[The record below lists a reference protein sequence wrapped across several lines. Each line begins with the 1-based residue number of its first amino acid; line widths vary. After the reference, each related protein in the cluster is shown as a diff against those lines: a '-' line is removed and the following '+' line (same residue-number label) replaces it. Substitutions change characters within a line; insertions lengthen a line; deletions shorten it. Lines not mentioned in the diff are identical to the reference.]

1 MGRRKRRGRKARNQM
16 SKRVKINMFFVD
28 RRGFNTEMK
37 SIRWIGIALSQS
49 AGFFFFFLFP
59 FLQFLKK
66 QRSKLYFE
74 KRHIPFSFPSF
85 PFPFPLLFL
94 FPLLSLF
101 LFLFFC
107 FLLFLGFFFSGFLF
121 CFSLFAMDASTFK
134 VQGSVNGFLFLQLT
148 VALLSF
154 FQDLFPF
161 QKNSFQSVLFSNFNF
176 SDATGLMQGPCHVLR
191 HRKDR

>member
-37 SIRWIGIALSQS
+37 SIRWIVIALSQS

-85 PFPFPLLFL
+85 SFPFPFFFLFLLQLSFPLLFL

-107 FLLFLGFFFSGFLF
+107 FLLFLGFFFSGFLC
-121 CFSLFAMDASTFK
+121 CFSLFVLDASTFK
-134 VQGSVNGFLFLQLT
+134 VQGSVNGFLFL
-148 VALLSF
+148 
-154 FQDLFPF
+154 
-161 QKNSFQSVLFSNFNF
+161 
-176 SDATGLMQGPCHVLR
+176 
-191 HRKDR
+191 